1 VVHDCIIVEK
11 LEGPMEE
18 DNEYRDED
26 IVMEDQEEDLEER
39 MEELAF

>member
-1 VVHDCIIVEK
+1 
-11 LEGPMEE
+11 MQE

-26 IVMEDQEEDLEER
+26 VVMEDQEEDDLEER